1 MYETVNTLL
10 HLQLASICV
19 TWDGDWVRPPAVRQ
33 WWQHLGLQTAA
44 SLTVI
49 QHCSIDWRKDWKLQY
64 RQEQFLK
71 NCKTFFV
78 LEVKC
83 KQTPL
88 DVLLFCAEWVACK
101 SSCRSFFMFYSISV
115 ELSAKKQHQKRLI
128 HRVWRR
134 IDRIVVKSLNLGAY
148 FKWNGCYC
156 TAFMIHLKIQI
167 LPQKILLSVMKH

>member
-1 MYETVNTLL
+1 MSQMSHFQKILFNSKNNTIKWHLSDRFFFLSWLWFKRKMYETVNMLL

-64 RQEQFLK
+64 GQEQFLK
-71 NCKTFFV
+71 NCKRFFV

-101 SSCRSFFMFYSISV
+101 SSCRSFFMFYSIWV
-115 ELSAKKQHQKRLI
+115 ELSAKKTTPKKGWFTGFEGVLTGL
-128 HRVWRR
+128 W
-134 IDRIVVKSLNLGAY
+134 
-148 FKWNGCYC
+148 
-156 TAFMIHLKIQI
+156 
-167 LPQKILLSVMKH
+167 